1 MKHQVQMRWQDIDGL
16 GHVNHAAVL
25 NYFEEGRDAFLDS
38 CGVGPADYVV
48 GRCEVTF
55 LKEIR
60 LESRVVSVGC
70 VVSRVGNSSF
80 ETREEIFND
89 KGELV
94 VEANFGLVMWER
106 ETSGP
111 RPINDEERAALTA
124 EEEK

>member
-1 MKHQVQMRWQDIDGL
+1 MRWQDIDGL

-70 VVSRVGNSSF
+70 EVSEIGNSSF
-80 ETREEIFND
+80 RTREEIFND
-89 KGELV
+89 KDELV
-94 VEANFGLVMWER
+94 VEARFGLVMWDR
-106 ETSGP
+106 EASGP
-111 RPINDEERAALTA
+111 RPISDLERAAMSG
-124 EEEK
+124 EENR

>member
-25 NYFEEGRDAFLDS
+25 NYFEEGRDAFLDH

-55 LKEIR
+55 LKEIK
-60 LESRVVSVGC
+60 LESRMVSVGC
-70 VVSRVGNSSF
+70 AVSNVGNSSF
-80 ETREEIFND
+80 QTREEIFND
-89 KGELV
+89 EGELV
-94 VEANFGLVMWER
+94 VEASFGLVMWDR
-106 ETSGP
+106 EASGP
-111 RPINDEERAALTA
+111 RPITNDERAALTA